1 MADTCDLHAHTTA
14 SDGDL
19 TPTELVQLAAEIGL
33 GALAVT
39 DHDTVAG
46 IPEALRAAAEV
57 GIPFAPGVE
66 ISAEF
71 EPGTMHILGYFVD
84 HTNVRLLEV
93 LEELRGG
100 RDVRNRKIIRRLN
113 ELGLEVTI
121 EEWEAEAGE
130 ESVGRPQ
137 LAKILAEK
145 GYVTDLQE
153 AFDKY
158 LAKGA
163 PAYVDRLRLGPE
175 EAIILIREAGGL
187 TVLAHPPQLEI
198 DDDELESLV
207 ARLTRTGLA
216 GIECYYSDH
225 TPEQTAYFLKLA
237 EKYNLLVTGGSDFH
251 GSSKPHIRL
260 GCGAG
265 NLRVPQELFERLLE
279 ASESLR

>member
-1 MADTCDLHAHTTA
+1 MRYCDLHAHTTA

-19 TPTELVQLAAEIGL
+19 TPTELVRLASEIGL

-46 IPEALRAAAEV
+46 IPEALQAAEEV
-57 GIPFAPGVE
+57 GIPLVPSVE

-84 HTNVRLLEV
+84 HTNARLLEV

-100 RDVRNRKIIRRLN
+100 RDVRNRKIVRRLN

-121 EEWEAEAGE
+121 EEWEAAAGE

-145 GYVTDLQE
+145 GYIADRQE

-163 PAYVDRLRLGPE
+163 PAYVDRLRLEPE
-175 EAIILIREAGGL
+175 ESIALIRQAGGL
-187 TVLAHPPQLEI
+187 PVLAHPPQLEI
-198 DDDELESLV
+198 DDDELEALV
-207 ARLTRTGLA
+207 RHLADKNLA
-216 GIECYYSDH
+216 GIECFYSDH

-251 GSSKPHIRL
+251 GSSKPDIRL
-260 GCGAG
+260 GSGTG
-265 NLRVPQELFERLLE
+265 DLRVPQELFERLIE
-279 ASESLR
+279 ASRSLR